1 MPSTNAPPRDDVI
14 DKLLNKYPNRVP
26 IKVNVCKQIQPIEKT
41 QFLVPKNYTVSRFM
55 LILRNKI
62 TLNKE
67 QGLFLLINNELP
79 PTSELLGNIYEQ
91 SLLDSNRE
99 KRYLEAYLQLE
110 NTFG

>member
-1 MPSTNAPPRDDVI
+1 MPATNTQPSDDI
-14 DKLLNKYPNRVP
+14 IEKLLNKYPNRVP
-26 IKVNVCKQIQPIEKT
+26 IKVNVCTKLKSIEKT

-55 LILRNKI
+55 LVLRNKI
-62 TLNKE
+62 TLSKE

-91 SLLDSNRE
+91 SLLSNNDT
-99 KRYLEAYLQLE
+99 KKYLEAHLQLE